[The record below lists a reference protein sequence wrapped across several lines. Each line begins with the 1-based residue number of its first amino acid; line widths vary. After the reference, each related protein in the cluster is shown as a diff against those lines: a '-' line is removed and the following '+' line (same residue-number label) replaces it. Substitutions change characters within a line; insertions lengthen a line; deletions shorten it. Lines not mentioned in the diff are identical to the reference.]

1 MRSASVDTIEMINV
15 IDLVNM
21 VDMVNRVDKVNI
33 AKVSSHEFKMVTGQH
48 GQHLGGRK

>member
-1 MRSASVDTIEMINV
+1 MINV
-15 IDLVNM
+15 INLVNM
-21 VDMVNRVDKVNI
+21 VDRVDKVNI